1 MGNEEVM
8 ARNREFTKKLVEEM
22 QLIDD
27 AARRMDIDGLREQ
40 MKKPGRLKLNSH
52 LAELSDEELREYL
65 VNERRRL
72 ATQERDEILESLRS
86 RSSSSL
92 SSRSPILREV
102 IRRAI

>member
-8 ARNREFTKKLVEEM
+8 MRNREFTKKLVEEM

-40 MKKPGRLKLNSH
+40 MKEPGRLHYH
-52 LAELSDEELREYL
+52 LAELSDEKLREYL
-65 VNERRRL
+65 MDERRRL
-72 ATQERDEILESLRS
+72 ATQERDEILESLRP